1 MVPLAAAFAEM
12 LNLHGI
18 WLPEMG
24 TNSCA
29 LSLLGSLS
37 KFAAEEAEEEEEEEQ
52 EEKKAMVVIDKERV
66 RILQERR
73 CDSKGRGAVYDP
85 VLGICCH
92 FCR

>member
-1 MVPLAAAFAEM
+1 M
-12 LNLHGI
+12 
-18 WLPEMG
+18 
-24 TNSCA
+24 
-29 LSLLGSLS
+29 S
-37 KFAAEEAEEEEEEEQ
+37 KFAAEEAEEEEEEEEQ